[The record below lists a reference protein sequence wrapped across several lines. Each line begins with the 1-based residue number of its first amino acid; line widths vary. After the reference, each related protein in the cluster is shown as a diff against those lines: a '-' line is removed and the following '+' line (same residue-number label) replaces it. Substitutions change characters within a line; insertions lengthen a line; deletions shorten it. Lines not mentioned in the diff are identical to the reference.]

1 MGRIAVVID
10 NGSGF
15 TKVGFAGEEK
25 PRFILKTASCLPNC
39 TSAMRGMPCHLDALG
54 MAPSQSRPLKHGM
67 VVDWEAM
74 ESLWSHLF
82 ACGLKTSPKNWPVLM
97 SDSPTSPPSSREK
110 IAELMFETF
119 SVPAFHVASTGLL
132 ALCSGGSL
140 SGLAVEAGAG
150 VCHTT
155 PIYAG
160 HTWHKATFRLD
171 MAGAALS
178 KYLHG
183 LLLEACPDPRLQALP
198 RRAITKLKK
207 QFCYVSLDYEAAL
220 QRSPTPRHPSTSFHT
235 ANDCLVTL
243 TNELFRCPEPLF
255 QPSLLG
261 HSSPG
266 LPSLAFQALQ
276 AVPETI
282 RPKLA
287 ANVVVA
293 GGSTLFPGFPQRL
306 GLELEAL
313 CLKQQQQQQQGPA
326 ATSGTVLHPQ
336 LVAKPERGLAAWV
349 GGSMAGSLRPFH
361 RLWVSR
367 ALYEERGAG
376 CVHEVFD

>member
-1 MGRIAVVID
+1 MGSIAVVID

-15 TKVGFAGEEK
+15 TKVGFAGEKK

-39 TSAMRGMPCHLDALG
+39 ATAMRGMPCSLDALG
-54 MAPSQSRPLKHGM
+54 TAPGRSRLLKHG
-67 VVDWEAM
+67 VIVDWESM
-74 ESLWSHLF
+74 ESLWRHLF

-97 SDSPTSPPSSREK
+97 SDSPTSLPKNREK
-110 IAELMFETF
+110 VAELMFETF
-119 SVPAFHVASTGLL
+119 SVPAFHMASTGLL

-150 VCHTT
+150 VCHAT

-160 HTWHKATFRLD
+160 HMWHKATFRLD

-178 KYLHG
+178 KYFHG

-198 RRAITKLKK
+198 RLTVTMLKK
-207 QFCYVSLDYEAAL
+207 RCCYISLDYEAAL
-220 QRSPTPRHPSTSFHT
+220 RAPTLQLPSACFCT
-235 ANDCLVTL
+235 ADGCPVTL
-243 TNELFRCPEPLF
+243 TDECFRCPKPLF
-255 QPSLLG
+255 WPSLLG

-266 LPSLAFQALQ
+266 LSSLAFQALQ

-287 ANVVVA
+287 ANVLVA

-306 GLELEAL
+306 RLELKAL
-313 CLKQQQQQQQGPA
+313 YQKQQQWPA
-326 ATSGTVLHPQ
+326 VSSGTVLHPQ
-336 LVAKPERGLAAWV
+336 LVAKPERGLATWV
-349 GGSMAGSLRPFH
+349 GGSLAGSLHSFH
-361 RLWVSR
+361 RLWVTHTM
-367 ALYEERGAG
+367 YEEQGAG
-376 CVHEVFD
+376 CVHVVFD